1 MSSNRR
7 PVCGRAN
14 LTLYLLNALVKRCL
28 GLIDCF
34 AGRALGSS
42 SYVGMNP
49 SHDATFCFG
58 CLNLL
63 KAVVKLC
70 FGLGNFFL
78 NCAND
83 CFGENLALNCAN
95 ALLVV
100 GASLPPSGI

>member
-7 PVCGRAN
+7 PVSGRAS

-34 AGRALGSS
+34 ADRALGSS

-49 SHDATFCFG
+49 PHAELKFGDATFSFG

-63 KAVVKLC
+63 KEVVKPC
-70 FGLGNFFL
+70 FGLGNLSL

-83 CFGENLALNCAN
+83 CFKGEFTL
-95 ALLVV
+95 
-100 GASLPPSGI
+100 